1 MRRLAVALAIQLF
14 LCSWAAEAHFVL
26 VSPPMTTPQPAA
38 GAPANDAQ
46 SGKGAPP
53 CGSDPVSTTLTPAQG
68 GHPLHIMV
76 TETVRHG
83 GFYRVALALKA
94 RTELPVDNV
103 VFDAAN
109 KVLPPSGN
117 PSGLSDHATIQ
128 MPAVFPVLADGLF
141 PHAQLGAGGP
151 QYAGDVMLPNVSCD
165 HCTLQVIEFM
175 TPHGFNTGGGYF
187 YHHCA
192 DLKITADPALPP
204 YMPGADGGAADAPAA
219 DAPAMDHPAMDMVAG
234 SGGAAGTDASQPGSG
249 GASGSGGMTQ
259 PGTGGSST
267 DAGMATGGKSGGGGG
282 SSGGCVVAGQAPGQ
296 GCLIILALVVGC
308 ALFRRRRRG

>member
-14 LCSWAAEAHFVL
+14 LCSWAGGAHFRL

-38 GAPANDAQ
+38 GAPPNDAQ

-68 GHPLHIMV
+68 GHPLHLMIN
-76 TETVRHG
+76 ETTRHG

-141 PHAQLGAGGP
+141 PHDQLGPAQP
-151 QYAGDVMLPNVSCD
+151 QFPRDALLPNR
-165 HCTLQVIEFM
+165 
-175 TPHGFNTGGGYF
+175 
-187 YHHCA
+187 
-192 DLKITADPALPP
+192 
-204 YMPGADGGAADAPAA
+204 
-219 DAPAMDHPAMDMVAG
+219 
-234 SGGAAGTDASQPGSG
+234 
-249 GASGSGGMTQ
+249 
-259 PGTGGSST
+259 SS
-267 DAGMATGGKSGGGGG
+267 D
-282 SSGGCVVAGQAPGQ
+282 
-296 GCLIILALVVGC
+296 
-308 ALFRRRRRG
+308 